1 MRTTLIY
8 LQIKATME
16 DGTFVAFCHFLSDLF
31 SSISRFSLLLQRN
44 DVILP
49 QVRETERKG
58 GQEVKDFFASS
69 LNMFFI
75 CK

>member
-8 LQIKATME
+8 LQIKASME

-31 SSISRFSLLLQRN
+31 SSISKFSLLLQRN

-49 QVRETERKG
+49 QVKKREKG
-58 GQEVKDFFASS
+58 GDGISY
-69 LNMFFI
+69 LL
-75 CK
+75 